1 MPNVKTAI
9 SVEKPIFDQMEALSK
24 KMKISRSRAFSLAA
38 REFIQRR
45 ENRELLDALNAAY
58 DDPMEPDPAMSR
70 MRSKH
75 PDIVK
80 DEW

>member
-9 SVEKPIFDQMEALSK
+9 SVDKPIFDQMEALSK
-24 KMKISRSRAFSLAA
+24 KLNISRSRAFSLAA

-45 ENRELLDALNAAY
+45 ENQELLDALNAVH
-58 DDPMEPDPAMSR
+58 DDPLEPNQTVSR

-75 PDIVK
+75 HELLK
-80 DEW
+80 DQW